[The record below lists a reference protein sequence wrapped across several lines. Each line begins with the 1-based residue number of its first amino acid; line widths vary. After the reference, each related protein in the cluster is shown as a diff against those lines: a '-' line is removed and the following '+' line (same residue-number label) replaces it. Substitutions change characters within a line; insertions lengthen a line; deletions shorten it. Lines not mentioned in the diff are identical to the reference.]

1 MARGKPPEGRRTVAV
16 NRKARRDYFI
26 EDRFEA
32 GVALLGS
39 EVKSLRAGRAS
50 IAEAF
55 AAEKKG
61 ELFLTNAH
69 IPEYAPSGKFGHSP
83 RRERKLLLRRRQI
96 DKLIGVVREAGMTV
110 VPLSL
115 YFNDRGI
122 AKIELGVAR
131 GKKGPDK
138 RAAIKEREWQ
148 RQKERVLKRG

>member
-1 MARGKPPEGRRTVAV
+1 MVAV
-16 NRKARRDYFI
+16 NRKARRDYVI

-32 GVALLGS
+32 GVALMGS
-39 EVKSLRAGRAS
+39 EVKSLRSGKAS

-61 ELFLTNAH
+61 EFFLTSAH
-69 IPEYAPSGKFGHSP
+69 IPEYAPSGQFGHAP
-83 RRERKLLLRRRQI
+83 RRERKLLLHRRQL
-96 DKLIGVVREAGMTV
+96 DKLVGVVREAGMTV

-122 AKIELGVAR
+122 AKVELGVAR

-138 RAAIKEREWQ
+138 RAAIKERDWQ